1 MKKGFKTEKEKII
14 IEKSEES
21 GSVGENDNDNDN
33 DNEEKEDKTENEKSN
48 EGSKNEQG

>member
-1 MKKGFKTEKEKII
+1 MKEGFKTEKEKII

-33 DNEEKEDKTENEKSN
+33 EEKEDKTENEKSN